1 MPKMY
6 WKTTFLVL
14 LFLVS
19 LFIGWKIFN
28 YLKPISLKSHS
39 AQNGKA
45 HTTTHGPKGISV
57 ADSFD
62 RTRNKQSSFN
72 ERQPQKSYSCA
83 SDEKCPTTLIAK
95 SPAEAQWLANAG
107 YPTPEQVKLAQS
119 LPTTELEKE
128 SKNSPAMR
136 ALYGE
141 RLLKEGRQVEAS
153 DEIRK
158 SIALGSIYGLYKL
171 SDVYS
176 TKGLLQDDMMSL
188 AALRVAYLM
197 GDGTAAGALYEKTG
211 NMSAIEMKMVDEQAM
226 VLYRRILIDRYRIV
240 GYGINVAPRP

>member
-1 MPKMY
+1 MPRMH
-6 WKTTFLVL
+6 WKATFIVL
-14 LFLVS
+14 ILLIS

-28 YLKPISLKSHS
+28 HSKPIALNSP
-39 AQNGKA
+39 NA
-45 HTTTHGPKGISV
+45 HTNKAESTNNKSSRISETN
-57 ADSFD
+57 SIIRD
-62 RTRNKQSSFN
+62 RSEPSLFN
-72 ERQPQKSYSCA
+72 EKQLQKSYSCA
-83 SDEKCPTTLIAK
+83 SGEKCPSALIAK
-95 SPAEAQWLANAG
+95 SPAEALWLANAG
-107 YPTPEQVKLAQS
+107 YPTPEQVKLAQN
-119 LPTTELEKE
+119 LPLTELEKE

-136 ALYGE
+136 TLYGE
-141 RLLKEGRQVEAS
+141 RLLKEGKQVEAS

-171 SDVYS
+171 SDVYG

-197 GDGTAAGALYEKTG
+197 GDGNAAGALYEKTG

-226 VLYRRILIDRYRIV
+226 VLYRRVLIDRYRVV